1 MGVTEGD
8 LSIGVDVILG
18 NCTKPFVASFIGRL
32 TCVVKVRPL
41 PLSL

>member
-18 NCTKPFVASFIGRL
+18 SCTIPFVFNERSTAA
-32 TCVVKVRPL
+32 
-41 PLSL
+41 